1 MAGFRILRDPSAF
14 SNAPAKGQKRPRRED
29 GKHLAWIRT
38 LPCLV
43 TGKRPVEAAHIRYA
57 DPVYGKRDVGKQEK
71 PDDRWVVPLHPDM
84 HREQHGGS
92 EKAFWLKH
100 GIDPCRVALA
110 LYAITGDDEQSEII
124 IRNARKQP

>member
-1 MAGFRILRDPSAF
+1 MAGFRILREPSAF
-14 SNAPAKGQKRPRRED
+14 SNAPSKGQKRPRRED

-84 HREQHGGS
+84 HREQHSGS

-100 GIDPCRVALA
+100 GIDPCRAALA
-110 LYAITGDDEQSEII
+110 LYAITGDDDQAQII
-124 IRNARKQP
+124 LRNARKP